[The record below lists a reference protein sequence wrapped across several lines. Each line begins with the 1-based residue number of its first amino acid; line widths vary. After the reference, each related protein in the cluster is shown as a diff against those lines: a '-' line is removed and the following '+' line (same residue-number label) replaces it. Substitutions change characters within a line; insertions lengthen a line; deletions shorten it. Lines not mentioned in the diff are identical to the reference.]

1 MISVR
6 HGRIGEAKIEVLT
19 THCFNT
25 IELRT

>member
-6 HGRIGEAKIEVLT
+6 HCKIGEVKIEVLI